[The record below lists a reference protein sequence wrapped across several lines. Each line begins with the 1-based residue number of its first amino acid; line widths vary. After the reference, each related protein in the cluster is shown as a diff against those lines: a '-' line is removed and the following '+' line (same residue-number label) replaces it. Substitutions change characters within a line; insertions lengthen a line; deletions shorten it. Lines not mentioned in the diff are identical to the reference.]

1 MSSSLRICFF
11 CSRSFLTL
19 GLAFLLSL
27 TAACSSTAAEG
38 EDEHQMDSGMSED
51 MGHED
56 MGVEE
61 EHGHN
66 EGVDVNRVPNNG
78 ASISL
83 ISPADGATFKSGEE
97 VMVEVAVENI
107 TVGES
112 GNHWHIY
119 VDDQSWGMIMGRNMD
134 EVLRGLE
141 PGVHEIAV
149 YLSIETHEELEDG
162 DSVRI
167 TIEE

>member
-1 MSSSLRICFF
+1 MSLPLRICFF

-19 GLAFLLSL
+19 GLAFILSF
-27 TAACSSTAAEG
+27 TAACSSTAAGG
-38 EDEHQMDSGMSED
+38 EDEHQMDSGMSEE
-51 MGHED
+51 MGHEA
-56 MGVEE
+56 

-97 VMVEVAVENI
+97 VMVEVEVENI

-119 VDDQSWGMIMGRNMD
+119 VDDHSWGMIMGRNTD

-141 PGVHEIAV
+141 PGFHEIAV